1 MLRYQEDDFNR
12 RTTPGINGE
21 VVVSQ
26 GSGDT
31 DYSGQDSQ
39 FMRALLNTTGLMAT
53 FSGHDHDN
61 DWYGQMLPPFFL
73 FLTYTGVS
81 NGMGILSIRILPG
94 TVSTCA
100 TVDTLAT
107 EDMVMRLAEDARY
120 F

>member
-1 MLRYQEDDFNR
+1 MREWFTNQNANLTAKYGKVIPSLSFYHIPAHAMLRYQDDGVNR

-31 DYSGQDSQ
+31 EYSGQDSQ
-39 FMRALLNTTGLMAT
+39 FMRALLDTPGLIAT

-61 DWYGQMLPPFFL
+61 DWYERALDLFL
-73 FLTYTGVS
+73 FL
-81 NGMGILSIRILPG
+81 
-94 TVSTCA
+94 
-100 TVDTLAT
+100 
-107 EDMVMRLAEDARY
+107 